1 MVPSSFQGLDRVWAD
16 TVAAEY
22 ERIVSIQADD
32 TVAAEYEGHRVR
44 EDRERTYIF
53 QLLCLQIVG
62 YQIIEE
68 SL

>member
-32 TVAAEYEGHRVR
+32 TVAAEYEGHQAPSTR
-44 EDRERTYIF
+44 
-53 QLLCLQIVG
+53 G
-62 YQIIEE
+62 
-68 SL
+68 S